1 MLASLDADT
10 QAFLKLLLAGGG
22 EALDPEQGRGVKLGL
37 ALRQFEPL
45 ARDAARISDG
55 LAERRESVRRSIHN
69 FRLVAEELGN
79 KDAELTGFIDS
90 SNAVLQVF
98 AEQEASIR
106 AALRELP
113 PPCGRRAPR

>member
-1 MLASLDADT
+1 MAARLLTPNRAAGSSSVSRCASSSRWPAT
-10 QAFLKLLLAGGG
+10 
-22 EALDPEQGRGVKLGL
+22 R
-37 ALRQFEPL
+37 
-45 ARDAARISDG
+45 ARISDG
-55 LAERRESVRRSIHN
+55 LAERRASVRRSIHN